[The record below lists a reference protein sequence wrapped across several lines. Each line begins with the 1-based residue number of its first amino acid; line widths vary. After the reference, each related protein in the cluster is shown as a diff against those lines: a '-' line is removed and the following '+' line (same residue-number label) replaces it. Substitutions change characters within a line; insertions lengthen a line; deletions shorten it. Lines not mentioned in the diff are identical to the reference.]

1 MVVRVPLRMYR
12 RACAQNAEGVSWCA
26 ALQGEALGAQKELAK
41 LRTEL
46 ALARSAN
53 LASEA
58 VRLDSGARMLVAQ
71 LDGAD
76 NKSLQVFID
85 GSWCTV

>member
-1 MVVRVPLRMYR
+1 MY
-12 RACAQNAEGVSWCA
+12 AECNAWCA

-41 LRTEL
+41 LRAEL
-46 ALARSAN
+46 ALAKSAN

-58 VRLDSGARMLVAQ
+58 VQLDSGARMLVAQ

-76 NKSLQVFID
+76 NKSLQVLFVML
-85 GSWCTV
+85 SA

>member
-1 MVVRVPLRMYR
+1 M
-12 RACAQNAEGVSWCA
+12 SWCA

-46 ALARSAN
+46 ALANSAN

-58 VRLDSGARMLVAQ
+58 VQLASGARMLVAQ

-76 NKSLQVFID
+76 NKSLQVFPAILLTH
-85 GSWCTV
+85 GLGAIPCF